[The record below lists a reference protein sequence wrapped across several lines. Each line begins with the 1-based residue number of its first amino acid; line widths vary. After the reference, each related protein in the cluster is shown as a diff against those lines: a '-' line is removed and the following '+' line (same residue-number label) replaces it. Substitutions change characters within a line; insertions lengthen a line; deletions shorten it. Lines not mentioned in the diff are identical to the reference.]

1 MIRRPTGST
10 RTDTLFP
17 YTTLFRSHSPAKA
30 DSLQQGAQR
39 FCNGSNNTDWT
50 SKQQTLLQPAPQDE
64 KHCSQPAASN
74 PRSNRL
80 PTELKKPSAKPPKLL
95 SASITA
101 STPVFAEVADTLPNA
116 YVRAA
121 AVPRDRKSTR
131 LNSSH

>member
-1 MIRRPTGST
+1 MKHRPHP
-10 RTDTLFP
+10 L
-17 YTTLFRSHSPAKA
+17 HSPAKT

-121 AVPRDRKSTR
+121 AVPSATTPPTTAAVADRKSVV
-131 LNSSH
+131 